1 MKILF
6 LLKSLEIGGLEIVT
20 ANLANKFVLEG
31 HDVVIW
37 AFYKEEHSIRNRIDE
52 KIPVIWGDRYIVN
65 EKNVYSLRETLLN
78 YKIEIVINQLGLPYK
93 PARLLKKAKNGLDI
107 KTIAVCHSNPA
118 MNGKIMNIDIKKEL
132 TSNIVKKSLLSVTRL
147 LFKFIT
153 SASMRYVY
161 NNSDYYMVLADI
173 YKQTF
178 AEFIGVKD
186 SAKLLSLPNPVTI
199 DSSDYNPYTCIKEK
213 KILYVGRLENVAK
226 RVSRV
231 IEIWKYL
238 EKTFPDW
245 KLIIV
250 GDGPEKEHL
259 ENLVNQYN
267 LKEVQFEGF
276 KIPNEYYKKCSVL
289 LLTSE
294 FEGFPLVLSEASSYG
309 TIPVAY
315 GSFPAVYDI
324 IANEKNGL
332 IVLGNKGFDAAVMAE
347 AVSMLMKDEQK
358 RNEMSYAAYKYSKHF
373 SMDAVYKRWLK
384 LFETIL

>member
-93 PARLLKKAKNGLDI
+93 PARLLKMAKNGLDI

-178 AEFIGVKD
+178 VEFIGVKD

-213 KILYVGRLENVAK
+213 KNSLCRSLG
-226 RVSRV
+226 
-231 IEIWKYL
+231 
-238 EKTFPDW
+238 
-245 KLIIV
+245 
-250 GDGPEKEHL
+250 
-259 ENLVNQYN
+259 
-267 LKEVQFEGF
+267 
-276 KIPNEYYKKCSVL
+276 KCSQACI
-289 LLTSE
+289 SC
-294 FEGFPLVLSEASSYG
+294 
-309 TIPVAY
+309 
-315 GSFPAVYDI
+315 D
-324 IANEKNGL
+324 
-332 IVLGNKGFDAAVMAE
+332 
-347 AVSMLMKDEQK
+347 
-358 RNEMSYAAYKYSKHF
+358 
-373 SMDAVYKRWLK
+373 
-384 LFETIL
+384 